1 MASTY
6 YNTALNMDARYSPF
20 GSDTVTGIPIDDVT
34 DENGNKSTQNSLTFL
49 SVDGGLM
56 GPASIINNN
65 VAVNYRTIYN
75 GMAAPGENVEYT
87 LYDDYKRLIEG
98 SVKYGEI
105 LQDIKNPTYSNIIKW
120 YNDPIIDPYGL
131 ATYKIQDFIYLKYYN
146 QIPNNYMI
154 TLRRYTQPCMDWMF
168 GLDMPYETLMN
179 FQSHPEVYFS
189 LATAVTYMGEKTG
202 NKLSDILKFDYGME
216 WEEKTGE
223 IESLRNAD
231 GGLAAQIK
239 ANDEQIAGRAKMTG
253 KQRAAMIF
261 RTGGQV
267 KEAFSRG
274 QMPDGD
280 LFAQRYG
287 ANFYGDLN
295 VVNKVKLR
303 SRGLNFTNSFS
314 LNFEYSLKSLKC
326 VNPRVAMLDI
336 LSNFLILTGNYG
348 DFWGGATIFYGQH
361 SIAPQFGD
369 PDKLRMG
376 DYKGYVKSIFSSI
389 KDSFSALSDGKAVGE
404 GGLKAAFGNLLSG
417 SLESMLGPLFG
428 GKIGTTGQANV
439 TKALLSGEP
448 SGFWHVTVGNP
459 LDPIAMM
466 GNMAISKTSVTFGDA
481 LGYDDFPTEVKFTV
495 ELEHARPRDNAG
507 IQAMFNAG
515 RGRFYAFTN
524 SDIEKAYHNVDALSG
539 FKRPSTN
546 QETNTDYDLNS
557 WTYSYTPKDSGQGDM
572 SPRMRQI
579 GGNIGH

>member
-6 YNTALNMDARYSPF
+6 YNTSLNMDARYSPF
-20 GSDTVTGIPIDDVT
+20 GSENIKSTTIDDVK
-34 DENGNKSTQNSLTFL
+34 DDNGKSSIQESLTYLDGDL
-49 SVDGGLM
+49 SA
-56 GPASIINNN
+56 PASIINNN

-75 GMAAPGENVEYT
+75 GMAAPGAGVDYT
-87 LYDDYKRLIEG
+87 LYDDYTRLIDG
-98 SVKYGEI
+98 SIKYGEI

-120 YNDPIIDPYGL
+120 YNDPLMDPYGL
-131 ATYKIQDFIYLKYYN
+131 ASYKIQDFIYLKYYN

-168 GLDMPYETLMN
+168 GLDMPYETLLN
-179 FQSHPEVYFS
+179 FQTHPEVFFS
-189 LATAVTYMGEKTG
+189 IATAVTYMGDKAG

-216 WEEKTGE
+216 WEEKKAE
-223 IESLRNAD
+223 VESLRNSD
-231 GGLAAQIK
+231 GGLAAQLK
-239 ANDEQIAGRAKMTG
+239 MNEDQIAGKTKMSG

-267 KEAFSRG
+267 KEAYTQG
-274 QMPDGD
+274 QLPDTD

-287 ANFYGDLN
+287 TNFYGDLN
-295 VVNKVKLR
+295 VIDKTKLR
-303 SRGLNFTNSFS
+303 SRGLTFSNSFS

-336 LSNFLILTGNYG
+336 ISNFLLLTGNYG

-376 DYKGYVKSIFSSI
+376 DYKGYTKSIFSSI
-389 KDSFSALSDGKAVGE
+389 KDSFSALADGKSVGE
-404 GGLKAAFGNLLSG
+404 GGLKSAFGNLLSG
-417 SLESMLGPLFG
+417 SLESFLGPLFG
-428 GKIGTTGQANV
+428 GKIGTTGQSQV

-448 SGFWHVTVGNP
+448 SGHWHVTIGNP

-466 GNMAISKTSVTFGDA
+466 GNMAVNKTTVTFGDA

-495 ELEHARPRDNAG
+495 ELEHARPRDNGA

-515 RGRFYAFTN
+515 KGRFYAFTN
-524 SDIEKAYHNVDALSG
+524 SDIEAAYHNLDPMKN
-539 FKRPSTN
+539 FKSPST
-546 QETNTDYDLNS
+546 QQKTNTNFDS
-557 WTYSYTPKDSGQGDM
+557 GTWTYSYNPTDPKQGDLN
-572 SPRMRQI
+572 PRIRQI
-579 GGNIGH
+579 GGNLGH

>member
-1 MASTY
+1 
-6 YNTALNMDARYSPF
+6 
-20 GSDTVTGIPIDDVT
+20 
-34 DENGNKSTQNSLTFL
+34 
-49 SVDGGLM
+49 
-56 GPASIINNN
+56 
-65 VAVNYRTIYN
+65 
-75 GMAAPGENVEYT
+75 
-87 LYDDYKRLIEG
+87 
-98 SVKYGEI
+98 
-105 LQDIKNPTYSNIIKW
+105 
-120 YNDPIIDPYGL
+120 
-131 ATYKIQDFIYLKYYN
+131 
-146 QIPNNYMI
+146 
-154 TLRRYTQPCMDWMF
+154 
-168 GLDMPYETLMN
+168 
-179 FQSHPEVYFS
+179 
-189 LATAVTYMGEKTG
+189 
-202 NKLSDILKFDYGME
+202 
-216 WEEKTGE
+216 
-223 IESLRNAD
+223 
-231 GGLAAQIK
+231 
-239 ANDEQIAGRAKMTG
+239 
-253 KQRAAMIF
+253 
-261 RTGGQV
+261 
-267 KEAFSRG
+267 
-274 QMPDGD
+274 
-280 LFAQRYG
+280 
-287 ANFYGDLN
+287 
-295 VVNKVKLR
+295 
-303 SRGLNFTNSFS
+303 
-314 LNFEYSLKSLKC
+314 
-326 VNPRVAMLDI
+326 MLDI

-417 SLESMLGPLFG
+417 SLESML
-428 GKIGTTGQANV
+428 GQANV

-539 FKRPSTN
+539 FKRPSNN